1 MSTVKPDC
9 RHEIAKNINAG
20 FTIDILAQM
29 DFSIKFDSKAIE
41 TEVRDYLDNLHL
53 TAYLENELAGKELV
67 GYIEGPPT
75 MNGEP
80 HAGHLRGRI
89 IKDLWYRFNTL
100 QKKRV
105 IFRAGWDT
113 QGLPVELQAE
123 KELGLTGSKA
133 ENISKVGVEKIV
145 ETCKKIV
152 HLYNEKWVAVDK
164 LLGMSFDYEK
174 AYWTFHN
181 QYIEREWQ
189 YLKKAWESG
198 VLKEWFRVVAYC
210 PSCQTSL
217 SNAEVNQGYE
227 TVEDPSFYYKVKL
240 REEDAYMIVWTTMPF
255 TIVTDEMVGANPK
268 ADYNYVR
275 INDGNELWIVG
286 ADRMN
291 DLMKELR
298 IEDFTVEKTVKGSEL
313 DGRYY
318 VHPLLHIIPGLAEL
332 AANKS
337 IHFVVSDDFVDTA
350 TGSGLVH
357 LSPANGEQDFDIATK
372 RKVPIFVP
380 IDDRVIFTEKAGAF
394 KDLFV
399 RDADN
404 KVVQAMKEANASV
417 KIGKIKHQYPTCWRS
432 HHKVVWL
439 ARREYFYI
447 IENLGENPLQAAEN
461 VEYYFDQ
468 PKNRFIEIIREQ
480 HPWCISRERVW
491 GTPLPIW
498 SCGKCSHKDL
508 LFSRREI
515 IKNAIHLPDG
525 PEFELHRPWIDRIKI
540 KCENCGA
547 ATMQR
552 EPFVLDTWHN
562 SGAAPYASLTDQEY
576 TDLIPAT
583 FLTEGIDQTRGWA
596 YTLLME
602 NVIIK
607 QSALAP
613 FRSFLF
619 QGHVLDEKGNKM
631 SKSLGNIIEADALL
645 TENPV
650 DLVRLYF
657 MWKSSPIES
666 LNFSLDEMKTRPYQ
680 ILSTLHNLHVYFKQN
695 SEFDRFNQEK
705 HTLSWVTD
713 NNLLGLTEVWLL
725 SKLQK
730 LVVEVGE
737 ALDHCRFH
745 EAAKALDAFI
755 INQLSQ
761 TYVPMTRNI
770 IWDDS
775 PENLDKR
782 LAVYSVIGYVLI
794 QLNIMLHPLSPFI
807 TEYLYITCLKGK
819 KSILLESW
827 PKRDEKLVNSEVES
841 AFDMIREIVSLAN
854 AARNLASLKRRWP
867 IKEVIIC
874 GQNLKFL
881 DMEGISDVLRNQLN
895 AGQYRLEEIGTG
907 SQLEKVAN
915 LLYTKMPI
923 SVNISLVR
931 RNIAPRVKADINRV
945 AEAFERVDMLEL
957 IRTLQ
962 KSKEYLLPYNNGKT
976 IKLSPSDVEIAYKA
990 SDGYSCSERDG
1001 LVVFV
1006 SSIRDKDLIAKG
1018 LLRDLARQLQQ
1029 LRKERQY
1036 NPTDIVEAA
1045 YITGLTG
1052 EEIASLSLMKD
1063 ELTYLVRVKTVFLL
1077 EDAAINISYKVV
1089 EIDGR
1094 EFKISVEKIS
1104 CVFVPALGLSRDA
1117 KRSLSLLAK
1126 Q

>member
-1 MSTVKPDC
+1 MELRGKFV
-9 RHEIAKNINAG
+9 A
-20 FTIDILAQM
+20 IDIEQE
-29 DFSIKFDSKAIE
+29 I
-41 TEVRDYLDNLHL
+41 RRYLDSIDLNSLI
-53 TAYLENELAGKELV
+53 ANETSGRGESIC
-67 GYIEGPPT
+67 YIEGPPT

-89 IKDLWYRFNTL
+89 IKDLWYRYNVL
-100 QKKRV
+100 QKRNV
-105 IFRAGWDT
+105 VFRAGWDS

-123 KELGLTGSKA
+123 KELGLTGNKID
-133 ENISKVGVEKIV
+133 NIRKVGIEKIV
-145 ETCKKIV
+145 ATCKKIIKT
-152 HLYNEKWVAVDK
+152 YNEKWTIVDK
-164 LLGMSFDYEK
+164 LLGMSFDYDK
-174 AYWTFHN
+174 AYWTYHDK
-181 QYIEREWQ
+181 YIEREWK
-189 YLKKAWESG
+189 YLERAWEDG
-198 VLKEWFRVVAYC
+198 LLREWFRVVAYC

-240 REEDAYMIVWTTMPF
+240 REQEEGEDLYMIVWTTMPF

-275 INDGNELWIVG
+275 INGSGELWIVG
-286 ADRMN
+286 SDRMN
-291 DLMKELR
+291 DLMKELH
-298 IEDFTVEKTVKGSEL
+298 IEDFRVEKTVKGSEL

-318 VHPLLHIIPGLAEL
+318 IHPLLHIIPGLAEL
-332 AANKS
+332 AANRS
-337 IHFVVSDDFVDTA
+337 IHFVISDDFVDTS

-357 LSPANGEQDFDIATK
+357 LSPANGEQDFEIATK
-372 RKVPIFVP
+372 RNVPTFVP

-447 IENLGENPLQAAEN
+447 IENLGDKPLQAAQN
-461 VEYYFDQ
+461 VEYFFEP
-468 PKNRFIEIIREQ
+468 PKNRFIEIIREK

-498 SCGKCSHKDL
+498 SCSKCSHKDL
-508 LFSRREI
+508 LVSRREI
-515 IKNAIHLPDG
+515 TRKAIDLPDG
-525 PEFELHRPWIDRIKI
+525 PDFELHRPWIDRIKI
-540 KCENCGA
+540 KCEKCGA
-547 ATMQR
+547 MMQR

-602 NVIIK
+602 NVIMK
-607 QSALAP
+607 QSAVAP

-619 QGHVLDEKGNKM
+619 QGHVLDENGNKM

-650 DLVRLYF
+650 DLIRLYF

-666 LNFSLDEMKTRPYQ
+666 LNFSVDEMKTRPYQ

-695 SEFDRFNQEK
+695 SEFDRLNQEK
-705 HTLSWVTD
+705 HTRNWVTD

-745 EAAKALDAFI
+745 EAAKAMDAFI
-755 INQLSQ
+755 INHLSQ

-775 PENLDKR
+775 PENLDRR
-782 LAVYSVIGYVLI
+782 LAVYSVIGHVLI

-807 TEYLYITCLKGK
+807 TEYLYITCFKGK

-841 AFDMIREIVSLAN
+841 AFDKIREIVSLAN
-854 AARNLASLKRRWP
+854 VARNLASLKRRWP
-867 IKEVIIC
+867 IREVIIC
-874 GQNLKFL
+874 GQNLKSL
-881 DMEGISDVLRNQLN
+881 EKEGISEVFKNQLN
-895 AGQYRLEEIGTG
+895 AGQYRLVKIGTG

-915 LLYTKMPI
+915 LLYAKMPI

-931 RNIAPRVKADINRV
+931 KNIAPRVKADINRV
-945 AEAFERVDMLEL
+945 AEAFERVDKLEL
-957 IRTLQ
+957 VYTLQ
-962 KSKEYLLPYNNGKT
+962 KTEEYLLAYDKNNGKT
-976 IKLSPSDVEIAYKA
+976 IKLLPSDV
-990 SDGYSCSERDG
+990 
-1001 LVVFV
+1001 
-1006 SSIRDKDLIAKG
+1006 
-1018 LLRDLARQLQQ
+1018 
-1029 LRKERQY
+1029 
-1036 NPTDIVEAA
+1036 
-1045 YITGLTG
+1045 
-1052 EEIASLSLMKD
+1052 
-1063 ELTYLVRVKTVFLL
+1063 
-1077 EDAAINISYKVV
+1077 
-1089 EIDGR
+1089 
-1094 EFKISVEKIS
+1094 
-1104 CVFVPALGLSRDA
+1104 
-1117 KRSLSLLAK
+1117 
-1126 Q
+1126 

>member
-1 MSTVKPDC
+1 MRFNV
-9 RHEIAKNINAG
+9 NFNA
-20 FTIDILAQM
+20 
-29 DFSIKFDSKAIE
+29 KAIE
-41 TEVRDYLDNLHL
+41 NSVRDYLDNLDL
-53 TAYLENELAGKELV
+53 TAHLENELAGKELV

-80 HAGHLRGRI
+80 HVGHIRGRI

-133 ENISKVGVEKIV
+133 ENVSKVGIEKIV

-152 HLYNEKWVAVDK
+152 HLYNEKWIAVDR

-240 REEDAYMIVWTTMPF
+240 REERGEENAYMIVWTTMPF
-255 TIVTDEMVGANPK
+255 TIITDEMVGANPK

-275 INDGNELWIVG
+275 INNNDDELWIVG

-291 DLMKELR
+291 DLMKELH
-298 IEDFTVEKTVKGSEL
+298 IEDFRVEKTIKGSQL

-318 VHPLLHIIPGLAEL
+318 IHPLLHLIPSLEEL
-332 AANKS
+332 AANRS
-337 IHFVVSDDFVDTA
+337 IHFVVSEDFVDTA

-357 LSPANGEQDFDIATK
+357 LSPANGEQDFEIATK
-372 RKVPIFVP
+372 RNVPIFVP

-404 KVVQAMKEANASV
+404 EVVQAMKEANASV

-447 IENLGENPLQAAEN
+447 IENLKEKPLQAAEN

-498 SCGKCSHKDL
+498 SCANCSHKDL
-508 LFSRREI
+508 LFSRGEI
-515 IKNAIHLPDG
+515 IRKATDLPDG
-525 PEFELHRPWIDRIKI
+525 ADFELHRPWIDRIKI
-540 KCENCGA
+540 KCEKCG

-552 EPFVLDTWHN
+552 ELFVLDTWHN

-602 NVIIK
+602 NVIMK

-695 SEFDRFNQEK
+695 SEFDQFNQEK
-705 HTLSWVTD
+705 HTLNWVID

-730 LVVEVGE
+730 LVVQVDE
-737 ALDHCRFH
+737 AFDHCRFH
-745 EAAKALDAFI
+745 EAAKAIDVFI
-755 INQLSQ
+755 INELSQ

-775 PENLDKR
+775 PESLDKR

-807 TEYLYITCLKGK
+807 TEYLYVTCFNRK

-827 PKRDEKLVNSEVES
+827 PKLDEKLVNSEVES
-841 AFDMIREIVSLAN
+841 AFDKIKDIVSLAN

-874 GQNLKFL
+874 GQNLRSLEK
-881 DMEGISDVLRNQLN
+881 EGIPDVLRNQLN
-895 AGQYRLEEIGTG
+895 AGQYRLVEIGTS

-923 SVNISLVR
+923 SVEVSLVR

-945 AEAFERVDMLEL
+945 AEAFEKVDKLEL
-957 IRTLQ
+957 VHTLQ
-962 KSKEYLLPYNNGKT
+962 KSEEYLLAYDNNGKT

-1001 LVVFV
+1001 LVVFI
-1006 SSIRDKDLIAKG
+1006 SSARDKDLIDKG

-1036 NPTDIVEAA
+1036 NPTDIVSAA
-1045 YITGLTG
+1045 YIAGLTG
-1052 EEIASLSLMKD
+1052 DEIARLSLMKD

-1077 EDAAINISYKVV
+1077 EDSDINVSYKVV
-1089 EIDGR
+1089 EVDGR
-1094 EFKISVEKIS
+1094 EFKISVE
-1104 CVFVPALGLSRDA
+1104 
-1117 KRSLSLLAK
+1117 
-1126 Q
+1126 

>member
-1 MSTVKPDC
+1 MHFSV
-9 RHEIAKNINAG
+9 NFNA
-20 FTIDILAQM
+20 
-29 DFSIKFDSKAIE
+29 KAIE
-41 TEVRDYLDNLHL
+41 NNVRDYLDSLDLAAHL
-53 TAYLENELAGKELV
+53 EAELAGKEII

-80 HAGHLRGRI
+80 HVGHIRGRI

-133 ENISKVGVEKIV
+133 ENVGKVGVEKIV

-174 AYWTFHN
+174 AYWTFHD

-227 TVEDPSFYYKVKL
+227 NVEDPSFYYKVKL
-240 REEDAYMIVWTTMPF
+240 KEERGDDAYLIVWTTMPF

-268 ADYNYVR
+268 ADYSYVR
-275 INDGNELWIVG
+275 INNDELWVVG
-286 ADRMN
+286 ADRMK
-291 DLMKELR
+291 DLMKELH

-318 VHPLLHIIPGLAEL
+318 VHPLLHLIPSLAEL

-350 TGSGLVH
+350 TGTGLVH
-357 LSPANGEQDFDIATK
+357 LSPANGEQDFEIATK
-372 RKVPIFVP
+372 RNVPIFVP

-447 IENLGENPLQAAEN
+447 IENLGEKPLQAAEN
-461 VEYYFDQ
+461 VKYYFDP
-468 PKNRFIEIIREQ
+468 PKNRFVEIIREQ

-498 SCGKCSHKDL
+498 SCTKCSHKDF
-508 LFSRREI
+508 LFSRKEI
-515 IKNAIHLPDG
+515 ISKAINHPDG
-525 PEFELHRPWIDRIKI
+525 PDFELHRPWIDKIKI
-540 KCENCGA
+540 KCEKCG

-562 SGAAPYASLTDQEY
+562 SGAAPYASLTDHEY
-576 TDLIPAT
+576 RDLIPAT

-602 NVIIK
+602 NVIMK
-607 QSALAP
+607 QSSVAP
-613 FRSFLF
+613 FSSFLF

-631 SKSLGNIIEADALL
+631 SKSLGNIVEADALL
-645 TENPV
+645 MENPV

-666 LNFSLDEMKTRPYQ
+666 LNFSIEEMKTRPYQ

-695 SEFDRFNQEK
+695 SDFDRFSGQH
-705 HTLSWVTD
+705 HTLKWVTD
-713 NNLLGLTEVWLL
+713 NGLLGLPEVWLL

-730 LVVEVGE
+730 LVLEVSE
-737 ALDHCRFH
+737 ALNRCRFH
-745 EAAKALDAFI
+745 EAAKTIDGFI
-755 INQLSQ
+755 INHLSQ
-761 TYVPMTRNI
+761 TYVPITRNI

-775 PENLDKR
+775 PENLGRR
-782 LAVYSVIGYVLI
+782 LAVYSVISHTLVQI
-794 QLNIMLHPLSPFI
+794 DIMLHPLSPFI
-807 TEYLYITCLKGK
+807 TEYLYITCFNRE

-827 PKRDEKLVNSEVES
+827 PKPDEKLVNSSAES
-841 AFDMIREIVSLAN
+841 VFDRIKEIVSVAN

-874 GQNLKFL
+874 GQNLKSL
-881 DMEGISDVLRNQLN
+881 ELEGMSYVLENQLN
-895 AGQYRLEEIGTG
+895 TDRYRLVEISEG
-907 SQLEKVAN
+907 SQLEKVAG
-915 LLYTKMPI
+915 LLNERMPVAI
-923 SVNISLVR
+923 SISLIR
-931 RNIAPRVKADINRV
+931 KNIAPRVKADINKV
-945 AEAFERVDMLEL
+945 SEAFERVNKFEL
-957 IRTLQ
+957 IHALQ
-962 KSKEYLLPYNNGKT
+962 KSDGYQLGYDGKT
-976 IKLSPSDVEIAYKA
+976 INLSSSDIEISYKA
-990 SDGYSCSERDG
+990 SDGYSSSERDG
-1001 LVVFV
+1001 LIVFV
-1006 SSIRDKDLIAKG
+1006 STMRDKDLITKG

-1036 NPTDIVEAA
+1036 NPTDIINAA
-1045 YITGLTG
+1045 YVVGLT
-1052 EEIASLSLMKD
+1052 EEEMINLSKMKD
-1063 ELTYLVRVKTVFLL
+1063 DLSYLVRVKNVTLL
-1077 EDAAINISYKVV
+1077 EREDNHMNVRYKVV
-1089 EIDGR
+1089 EIDER
-1094 EFKISVEKIS
+1094 EFRISVE
-1104 CVFVPALGLSRDA
+1104 
-1117 KRSLSLLAK
+1117 
-1126 Q
+1126 